1 MVRRRGIYE
10 VNVIGKPLVCLF
22 CQDTKFRHRE
32 VYVKLTNHEPGVQKK
47 KLTLQSF
54 SCIACA
60 HEMKFEEQKSNGL
73 SSIEYVQV
81 GE

>member
-22 CQDTKFRHRE
+22 CEETRFRHRE

-54 SCIACA
+54 SCITCA
-60 HEMKFEEQKSNGL
+60 HEMKFEERELNGV
-73 SSIEYVQV
+73 STIEYVQV
-81 GE
+81 GD

>member
-1 MVRRRGIYE
+1 MVRKRGIYE
-10 VNVIGKPLVCLF
+10 VHIIGMPLVCLF

-32 VYVKLTNHEPGVQKK
+32 VYVKLKNHEPGVQKR

-54 SCIACA
+54 SCITCA
-60 HEMKFEEQKSNGL
+60 HEMKFEEQHTNGV
-73 SSIEYVQV
+73 STIEYVQV

>member
-22 CQDTKFRHRE
+22 CEETRFRHWE

-54 SCIACA
+54 SCITCA
-60 HEMKFEEQKSNGL
+60 HEMKFEERKHNGV
-73 SSIEYVQV
+73 STIEYVQV
-81 GE
+81 GD